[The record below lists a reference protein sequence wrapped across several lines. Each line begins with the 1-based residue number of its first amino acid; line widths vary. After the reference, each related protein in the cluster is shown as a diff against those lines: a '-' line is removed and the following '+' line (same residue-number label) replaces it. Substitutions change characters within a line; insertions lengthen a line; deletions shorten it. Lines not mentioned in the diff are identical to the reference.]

1 MIVPEV
7 PTLAESGLPGF
18 DFSTWWGLFAPAGTP
33 RPVIARLNEET
44 LKALQLPDV
53 KENLAGVGAE
63 PAGNT
68 PEEFAAFIR
77 SETGKWGRVMRT
89 GKISLE

>member
-1 MIVPEV
+1 MNRIGWL
-7 PTLAESGLPGF
+7 LA
-18 DFSTWWGLFAPAGTP
+18 AA
-33 RPVIARLNEET
+33 V
-44 LKALQLPDV
+44 
-53 KENLAGVGAE
+53 AE

-77 SETGKWGRVMRT
+77 SETEKWGQVIRT

>member
-33 RPVIARLNEET
+33 RPEIERLNHET
-44 LKALQLPDV
+44 LKALQLPT
-53 KENLAGVGAE
+53 LGAD
-63 PAGNT
+63 
-68 PEEFAAFIR
+68 
-77 SETGKWGRVMRT
+77 
-89 GKISLE
+89 GKITATRVQVSKDGVKPPV